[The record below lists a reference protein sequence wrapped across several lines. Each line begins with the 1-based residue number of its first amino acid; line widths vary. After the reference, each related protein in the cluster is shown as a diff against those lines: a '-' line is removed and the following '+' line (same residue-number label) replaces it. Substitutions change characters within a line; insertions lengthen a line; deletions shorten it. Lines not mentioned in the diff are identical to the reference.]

1 VEVLISR
8 FVTDPEMDLTPF
20 SGTAMQIAFFKRTAF
35 RYFDHVGFALRLRA
49 HGISVRSVHAP
60 AMDVYHQANDEF
72 MTTLRL
78 IREVYGVRVVTLHPQ
93 RGQKRQARRYF
104 TRLADRIRELELTL
118 AYETFEEGAFGTK
131 WISQLEEMHTY
142 FEIMEFPF
150 LKVTYD
156 FVHANL
162 DRMME
167 EVARYHEKIQVIHL
181 SDALRDRPIDP
192 NVFHSHIPLG
202 YGDYPV
208 LEFLELL
215 KRIRYRNF
223 LVLEYHP
230 KYEYLLRRDAEAL
243 AAFVSD
249 APEAGGGLRGLIE
262 ERRSHRFSADA

>member
-1 VEVLISR
+1 
-8 FVTDPEMDLTPF
+8 MDLTPF
-20 SGTAMQIAFFKRTAF
+20 SGSAMQLAFFKRSAF
-35 RYFDHVGFALRLRA
+35 RNFDHVGFALRLRS
-49 HGISVRSVHAP
+49 HGITVRSVHAP

-72 MTTLRL
+72 MTTLRI
-78 IREVYGVRVVTLHPQ
+78 IREVYGVEVVTLHPQ
-93 RGQKRQARRYF
+93 RGEKRQARSYF
-104 TRLADRIRELELTL
+104 TRLADRIRELGITL
-118 AYETFEEGAFGTK
+118 AYETFEEGAIGTK

-162 DRMME
+162 DRVMA
-167 EVARYHEKIQVIHL
+167 EVARYHDKIQVIHL

-215 KRIRYRNF
+215 IRIRYRNF

-243 AAFVSD
+243 AGHMDGRTVKD
-249 APEAGGGLRGLIE
+249 GGLRELIE
-262 ERRSHRFSADA
+262 ERRSHRFAADA